1 MNCGK
6 VSRKLFAYIE
16 GDLAPVEKGVIE
28 EHLKVCGSCQRKLAD
43 FKLIITTAREIE
55 PLSPGPH
62 FVNRLLCAINQ
73 KKRPI
78 EVLTSWKYRLTLSGM
93 AFVIAACLTF
103 FVFGPPISDLETPM
117 AKTKTSLSVSGQ
129 LEMQEGHKGFPVS
142 EKILERDMALTN
154 KIKTDS
160 VVHDSI
166 VLSKYYVQ
174 PVGIK
179 RKIKDDTVF

>member
-16 GDLAPVEKGVIE
+16 DDLTPDEKGVIE

-43 FKLIITTAREIE
+43 FKLIITTAGEIE

-78 EVLTSWKYRLTLSGM
+78 EVLTSWKYRLTLSSM

-103 FVFGPPISDLETPM
+103 FVIGPPISDLAMPVAGIKTPP
-117 AKTKTSLSVSGQ
+117 SSSGQ
-129 LEMQEGHKGFPVS
+129 IEMPEVNKGFPVS
-142 EKILERDMALTN
+142 KEILKRDMVLTG

-160 VVHDSI
+160 IMHDSI
-166 VLSKYYVQ
+166 VLPKYYVQ

-179 RKIKDDTVF
+179 RKVKDNTVF